1 MAPETYGV
9 TSDGREIDDVMVN
22 KLAAEAER
30 GYFLAELADKPRGK
44 GRPPVA
50 DRAEAAT
57 LIRPDE
63 TSDSRPLMRDE
74 EHE

>member
-1 MAPETYGV
+1 M
-9 TSDGREIDDVMVN
+9 TSNGREIDDVMVN

-30 GYFLAELADKPRGK
+30 GYPLAELADKPRGDV
-44 GRPPVA
+44 RPPVA
-50 DRAEAAT
+50 DRAGAAT

-63 TSDSRPLMRDE
+63 TSDRRPLMRDE